1 MIRNLSLEIIIPIL
15 WQREAGKI
23 TGFLCIM
30 ETRDIPASEREG
42 VHAFEKTVSE
52 TEK

>member
-1 MIRNLSLEIIIPIL
+1 MIRNLSLETIIPIL
-15 WQREAGKI
+15 WQRESGKF

-30 ETRDIPASEREG
+30 ETRDVPASEREG